1 MINLQKTVIILSV
14 LFFLPFSSS
23 ALEKPNWHVALK
35 AALLVDMD
43 SGKILYKHNADK
55 LIQPASLAKI
65 LVLYLVSED
74 IRADKVNLND
84 MVKISAKAVNTN
96 SSSKMLYKEGE
107 EVRLEDLI
115 KIMAILSANDA
126 TVAIAEHLAGSVD
139 KFVVRMNAK
148 AKELGMKQS
157 YFVNPHGLSD
167 KHQFSTARDIFIL
180 SRDYL
185 QRFPD
190 SINIHSIQYFTYN
203 SVTYHN
209 TNTLL
214 QENGDIDG
222 LKTGYVRAAG
232 YHLVATAKRG
242 DKRLIAVVLGAKNS
256 KIRASQTKRLLDF
269 GFRMVGEKDRS
280 SMVGA

>member
-1 MINLQKTVIILSV
+1 MIHLKRVGF
-14 LFFLPFSSS
+14 FFLVFIFLPVFAS
-23 ALEKPNWHVALK
+23 AWEKPNGRLNLK
-35 AALLVDMD
+35 AALLVDID
-43 SGKILYKHNADK
+43 SGNILYKKNADK

-65 LVLYLVSED
+65 LVLYLVNED
-74 IRADKVNLND
+74 IRAGTVNLND

-96 SSSKMLYKEGE
+96 SSSKMLYEGE

-115 KIMAILSANDA
+115 KIMAILSSNDA

-139 KFVVRMNAK
+139 KFVARMNAK

-157 YFVNPHGLSD
+157 HFVNPHGLSD

-180 SRDYL
+180 SRNYL

-203 SVTYHN
+203 SVIYHN

-214 QENGDIDG
+214 QENGDVDG

-242 DKRLIAVVLGAKNS
+242 DKRLMSVVLGAKNP
-256 KIRASQTKRLLDF
+256 KIRASQTKKLLDF
-269 GFRMVGEKDRS
+269 GFRMIGEKDQS

>member
-1 MINLQKTVIILSV
+1 MIHLKKIVIILSV
-14 LFFLPFSSS
+14 LIFAPVLAV

-35 AALLVDMD
+35 AALLVDID
-43 SGKILYKHNADK
+43 SGKILYKQNADK

-65 LVLYLVSED
+65 LVLYLVNED
-74 IRADKVNLND
+74 IRAGKVNHND

-96 SSSKMLYKEGE
+96 SGSKMLYKEGE

-139 KFVVRMNAK
+139 KFVARMNAK

-157 YFVNPHGLSD
+157 HFVNPHGLSD

-180 SRDYL
+180 SRNYL

-203 SVTYHN
+203 SVIYHN

-214 QENGDIDG
+214 QENGDVDG

-242 DKRLIAVVLGAKNS
+242 DKRLMSVVLGAKNP
-256 KIRASQTKRLLDF
+256 KIRASQTKKLLDF
-269 GFRMVGEKDRS
+269 GFRMIGEKDQS
-280 SMVGA
+280 SLVGA

>member
-1 MINLQKTVIILSV
+1 MINWKRVGF
-14 LFFLPFSSS
+14 FFLVFIFLPVFAS
-23 ALEKPNWHVALK
+23 AWEKPHGRLNLK
-35 AALLVDMD
+35 AALLVDIT
-43 SGKILYKHNADK
+43 SGKILYKQNADK

-65 LVLYLVSED
+65 LVLYLVKED
-74 IRADKVNLND
+74 IRAGKVNLGD

-96 SSSKMLYKEGE
+96 SSSKMLSEGE

-126 TVAIAEHLAGSVD
+126 TVAIAEHLAGNVD
-139 KFVVRMNAK
+139 KFVTRMNAK

-157 YFVNPHGLSD
+157 HFVNPHGLSD

-180 SRDYL
+180 SRDYI

-190 SINIHSIQYFTYN
+190 SINIHSTQYFTYN

-214 QENGDIDG
+214 QENGDVDG

-242 DKRLIAVVLGAKNS
+242 DKRLMSVVLGAKNP
-256 KIRASQTKRLLDF
+256 KIRTSQTKKLLDF
-269 GFRMVGEKDRS
+269 GFRMIGEKDQS
-280 SMVGA
+280 SRVRA